1 MKTKK
6 LMVKIGWAK
15 QELNWL
21 TQFDNTISTELRRA
35 WYNQLTMRL
44 KERNLKLPEGVTG
57 HSHPLAI
64 GYECWEMSK
73 VLFAYSAKP
82 VRQYSDKTKLRAE
95 LAEIEAQL
103 RSFKELIGK
112 EKTPKCP
119 TCGKETVVSKCC
131 FNYVLSVLGL
141 LQLPTKTSFFK
152 NEEGYCY
159 AYKKNTQEKCRGY
172 LPYVETFTNGCNLE
186 CQYYGPDGK
195 CSA

>member
-15 QELNWL
+15 EELNWL

-57 HSHPLAI
+57 HPYPLDKLAV
-64 GYECWEMSK
+64 GYECWKMST
-73 VLFAYSAKP
+73 VLFAYSVKP
-82 VRQYSDKTKLRAE
+82 VRQYSDKTRLRAE

-103 RSFKELIGK
+103 RSFRKLMDK

-119 TCGKETVVSKCC
+119 TCGKETVVSNCC
-131 FNYVLSVLGL
+131 FKYALSVLGIP
-141 LQLPTKTSFFK
+141 QLRTEK
-152 NEEGYCY
+152 GYCY
-159 AYKKNTQEKCRGY
+159 AYEENEQGEGRCY
-172 LPYVETFTNGCNLE
+172 LTYVEISTNGGNSE
-186 CQYYGPDGK
+186 CPHHGQVGR